1 MPNSVTANARYC
13 PKCGKNTSASTCP
26 DDDAPTF
33 ARDGSSAGALNYEAG
48 KIVTGKYKIGQRL
61 GRGGFG
67 AVYSAENMTTS
78 HNVAIKVLAID
89 PDDTDDSMIQRF
101 LQEAQVTAKLK
112 HPNTIRVFD
121 FGQTDE
127 GALFMVMEMLNG
139 PTLEKLLKDNEVNG
153 STMTERETLNL
164 AIPILRSLAEAHDHA
179 LVHRDLKP
187 LNIMLTDASD
197 DERIVKVLDFG
208 IARKQDSQLTGT
220 GKALGT
226 PAYMSPEQCRGGN
239 LDGRSDLYALG
250 TIMFRCVTGRLPFAA
265 DNQLA
270 LLYAQINDRAPDV
283 RSLTKQTLS
292 VGFVASLQRALEK
305 DPRSRFENAKAMRQ
319 ELESVLGGAWA
330 GTPVHPMAALDD
342 VTARTAEF
350 VVESTRVVDA
360 AGGATLQA
368 EVGWSQPAL
377 VAGAAAPTV
386 AVDREAVA
394 AEPQAAQT
402 TKPAGKPM

>member
-1 MPNSVTANARYC
+1 MPSSSTPNTRYC
-13 PKCGKNTSASTCP
+13 PKCGKNTTASACP
-26 DDDAPTF
+26 DDGAPTF
-33 ARDGSSAGALNYEAG
+33 ARDGSSAGALAYEAG
-48 KIVTGKYKIGQRL
+48 KIVTGKYKIGKRL

-67 AVYSAENMTTS
+67 AVYAAENMTTS

-112 HPNTIRVFD
+112 HANTIRVFD

-139 PTLEKLLKDNEVNG
+139 PTLEQLLKDNERNG
-153 STMTERETLNL
+153 TTMTERETLNL
-164 AIPILRSLAEAHDHA
+164 AIPILRSLAEAHDNQ

-197 DERIVKVLDFG
+197 DERVVKVLDFG

-226 PAYMSPEQCRGGN
+226 PAYMSPEQCKGGN

-250 TIMFRCVTGRLPFAA
+250 TIMFRCVTGRLPFVR

-270 LLYAQINDRAPDV
+270 LLQAQINEMAPDV
-283 RSLTKQTLS
+283 RECTKQMLS
-292 VGFVASLQRALEK
+292 DGFVLCLERVLQK

-319 ELESVLGGAWA
+319 ELESILGGAWA
-330 GTPVHPMAALDD
+330 GTPVHAIDALDEAPSE
-342 VTARTAEF
+342 TQ
-350 VVESTRVVDA
+350 VVEIEATRA
-360 AGGATLQA
+360 IATAQNSMISRGGIGRTFQISEKFTWHAGPGC
-368 EVGWSQPAL
+368 
-377 VAGAAAPTV
+377 
-386 AVDREAVA
+386 
-394 AEPQAAQT
+394 
-402 TKPAGKPM
+402 

>member
-1 MPNSVTANARYC
+1 MSDSVTLNARYC
-13 PKCGKNTSASTCP
+13 PKCGKNTSASACP
-26 DDDAPTF
+26 DDGAPTF
-33 ARDGSSAGALNYEAG
+33 ARDGSSAGALSYEAG
-48 KIVTGKYKIGQRL
+48 KIVTGKYKIGKRL

-67 AVYSAENMTTS
+67 AVYAAENMTTS

-112 HPNTIRVFD
+112 HANTIRVFD

-139 PTLEKLLKDNEVNG
+139 PTLEQLLKDNERNG
-153 STMTERETLNL
+153 TTMTERETLNI

-197 DERIVKVLDFG
+197 DERVVKVLDFG

-226 PAYMSPEQCRGGN
+226 PAYMSPEQCKGGN

-250 TIMFRCVTGRLPFAA
+250 TIMFRCVTGRLPFVR

-270 LLYAQINDRAPDV
+270 LLQAQINEMAPDV
-283 RSLTKQTLS
+283 RDISKQTLS
-292 VGFVASLQRALEK
+292 DGFVACLERVLAK

-319 ELESVLGGAWA
+319 ELEAILGGAWA
-330 GTPVHPMAALDD
+330 GTPMHVP
-342 VTARTAEF
+342 
-350 VVESTRVVDA
+350 VVDA
-360 AGGATLQA
+360 EPEATQVVEIDATRAIATPVNSMISKGGDPQHFPIHRK
-368 EVGWSQPAL
+368 VQPARRFSML
-377 VAGAAAPTV
+377 NN
-386 AVDREAVA
+386 
-394 AEPQAAQT
+394 
-402 TKPAGKPM
+402 PALLG